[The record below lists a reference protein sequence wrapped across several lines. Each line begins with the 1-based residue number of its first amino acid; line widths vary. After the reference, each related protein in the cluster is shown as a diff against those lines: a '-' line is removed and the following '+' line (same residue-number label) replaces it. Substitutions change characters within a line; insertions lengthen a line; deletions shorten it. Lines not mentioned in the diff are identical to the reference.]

1 MEKKIPASLQKRM
14 DNILEDIDSIIEEI
28 EREGLQ
34 HTQSALNFVDELN
47 KLSVSF

>member
-28 EREGLQ
+28 EREGL
-34 HTQSALNFVDELN
+34 
-47 KLSVSF
+47 